1 MHVLSTPPAFVLS
14 QDQTLYKMVSKEL
27 SSFKSFIESFIMT
40 SFVLRLPFRVIDL
53 TAYSGDLWYSF
64 KSCSVWCFLFV
75 TLFNLQ
81 GTRPSGRNIAI
92 LSGSVSFV
100 KHFFHLFQ
108 DFFFS
113 PRHPPLLRD
122 SFHRIPDHPPIVN
135 TLFYGLSIFFVFH
148 IFHRFFNVPA
158 NKSYDRH

>member
-14 QDQTLYKMVSKEL
+14 QDQTLYKMVSKEHSL
-27 SSFKSFIESFIMT
+27 FKSFIESFIMT

-81 GTRPSGRNIAI
+81 GTRPNGRNIAI
-92 LSGSVSFV
+92 LSGPTSFV
-100 KHFFHLFQ
+100 NHFFRFFQSFSWSIRQACRTASTEYHLIPALSSPHF
-108 DFFFS
+108 DFFKKY
-113 PRHPPLLRD
+113 PRVFTRGY
-122 SFHRIPDHPPIVN
+122 FTV
-135 TLFYGLSIFFVFH
+135 FY
-148 IFHRFFNVPA
+148 
-158 NKSYDRH
+158 

>member
-1 MHVLSTPPAFVLS
+1 
-14 QDQTLYKMVSKEL
+14 
-27 SSFKSFIESFIMT
+27 MT

-92 LSGSVSFV
+92 LSGPTSFV

-113 PRHPPLLRD
+113 PRHPLFLRD
-122 SFHRIPDHPPIVN
+122 SFHRLPNTSLFVN
-135 TLFYGLSIFFVFH
+135 TFFRSFFSFWILTITSPISRSYLCAKQKSSWQIRLFVL
-148 IFHRFFNVPA
+148 
-158 NKSYDRH
+158 